1 MQDWTINRPYGLR
14 SWQTLPNMV
23 SAKNFVY
30 TPNRWKWYPQSV
42 LKQKCCLFFYIS
54 PSKQSIISEI
64 KYTIVII
71 CNCLYRKIAQS
82 DFRFNKGF
90 TFFHEILHSGERF
103 TQWHCLGVC
112 LQSSCRNQSCW
123 GILALS
129 SIFWDMMHDPTS
141 RGQESHSKHA

>member
-1 MQDWTINRPYGLR
+1 MKMI
-14 SWQTLPNMV
+14 SSKCV
-23 SAKNFVY
+23 KAKML
-30 TPNRWKWYPQSV
+30 S
-42 LKQKCCLFFYIS
+42 FFYIS

-103 TQWHCLGVC
+103 TQ
-112 LQSSCRNQSCW
+112 
-123 GILALS
+123 
-129 SIFWDMMHDPTS
+129 
-141 RGQESHSKHA
+141 